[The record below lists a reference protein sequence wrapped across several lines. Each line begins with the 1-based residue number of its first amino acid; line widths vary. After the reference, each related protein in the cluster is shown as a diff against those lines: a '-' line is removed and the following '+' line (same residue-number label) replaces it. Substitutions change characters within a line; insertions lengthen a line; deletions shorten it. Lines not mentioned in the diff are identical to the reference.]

1 MEPRALRATRLPHPT
16 PGNES
21 AAAARPATAL
31 ETSVDQPSAA
41 AIYRPTIRELP
52 AGERPRERL
61 KAYGEN
67 ALSTAEL
74 LAIILRVGVAG
85 ENVLDVAERLL
96 SQHGGLIGLARLRFE
111 DLCASRGLG
120 EAKAAQLRAA
130 LELGRRLA
138 AEGPEQRPIIRGP
151 EDVVR
156 LLQAQMQLLE
166 QEQLRILALTTKNH
180 VLAMPVISTGTV
192 NQSQV
197 RPAEVFK
204 PAVRMNATSIII
216 VHNHP
221 SGDPSPSKEDVA
233 ITRELVAAGRLLEI
247 EVLDHVIIG
256 VGRYV
261 SLKDQGLGF

>member
-1 MEPRALRATRLPHPT
+1 MNGTAVGSAVATPER
-16 PGNES
+16 S
-21 AAAARPATAL
+21 A
-31 ETSVDQPSAA
+31 V
-41 AIYRPTIRELP
+41 YRTTIREMP
-52 AGERPRERL
+52 EGERPRERL
-61 KAYGEN
+61 KAYGET

-74 LAIILRVGVAG
+74 LAIILRVGVTG
-85 ENVLDVAERLL
+85 ESAINVAERLL
-96 SQHGGLIGLARLRFE
+96 SQHSGLLGLARLRFE
-111 DLCASRGLG
+111 DLCAVRGLG

-151 EDVVR
+151 EDVAR

-166 QEQLRILALTTKNH
+166 QEQLRILALSTKNH

-204 PAVRMNATSIII
+204 PAIRLNATSIIL

-221 SGDPSPSKEDVA
+221 SGDPTPSKEDVA
-233 ITRELVAAGRLLEI
+233 ITRELVSAGSLLDI
-247 EVLDHVIIG
+247 DVLDHVIIG
-256 VGRYV
+256 VGRHV